1 VGGGIDGPANHLK
14 VALVGFLEEVG
25 GHEISTDGELPRA
38 DFHGFFEGSLN
49 FSVVQQ
55 TGHQRGLELT
65 EASKNDRIE
74 RDHHDTRNFA
84 GVAQIADERV
94 FTAPEAA
101 RLEFQ
106 IEDHIVL
113 AGKFENLDERGD
125 AFADEFAS
133 EPGAG
138 IETADFGQGE
148 LVDGAVPAGRAVDGI
163 VVDGHKVGI
172 TGEVKIGFDEGN
184 ALGDSTAKSCQGIF
198 RGVSRGAAMRD
209 GQHVNS
215 VFREVRATGKQERG
229 IPHWYANTDGKGKAV
244 LRQPSVQE
252 SKHEGAR
259 RRVFVTLRRMHP
271 TLRRRPAIFMAIFL
285 TALLCV
291 AAEARGGQGPS
302 KKAAD
307 KAAAKSEE
315 HSLAHDVR
323 HQLQVLPYYSVFD
336 FITFNLDD
344 GKVTLSGEVVRPTL
358 RTDAEAAVRSIEGVA
373 SVTNLIEVL
382 PKSAADDELRRG
394 VYRAIYE
401 DPVLQ
406 RYAVSSLPAI
416 HILVKEG
423 EVTLEG
429 AVASEGEKSLVGM
442 RAKGVSGVMAVKNS
456 LAVRAKDVAAN

>member
-1 VGGGIDGPANHLK
+1 MGGGIDGPADHLK

-38 DFHGFFEGSLN
+38 DFNSFFEGILN

-55 TGHQRGLELT
+55 AGHQRGLEFT
-65 EASKNDRIE
+65 EASENDRIE
-74 RDHHDTRNFA
+74 RDHHDARNFA

-94 FTAPEAA
+94 FTTPEAA

-113 AGKFENLDERGD
+113 AGKFENLDESGD

-138 IETADFGQGE
+138 IEAADFGEGE
-148 LVDGAVPAGRAVDGI
+148 LVDGAVPAGGAVDGI
-163 VVDGHKVGI
+163 VVDGHKVRI

-184 ALGDSTAKSCQGIF
+184 TLGDSPAKRRQGIF

-215 VFREVRATGKQERG
+215 VFREVRATVKQERG
-229 IPHWYANTDGKGKAV
+229 IPRWYANTDGKWKAV
-244 LRQPSVQE
+244 FRQPSVQE

-271 TLRRRPAIFMAIFL
+271 TLRRKLAIFMAIFL

-291 AAEARGGQGPS
+291 AAETRGQGPS

-336 FITFNLDD
+336 YITFNLDG

-401 DPVLQ
+401 DFVLQ

-423 EVTLEG
+423 GVTLEG
-429 AVASEGEKSLVGM
+429 AVASEGEKNLVGT
-442 RAKGVSGVMAVKNS
+442 RAKGVSGVIAVKNS
-456 LAVRAKDVAAN
+456 LAVRAKDAAAN